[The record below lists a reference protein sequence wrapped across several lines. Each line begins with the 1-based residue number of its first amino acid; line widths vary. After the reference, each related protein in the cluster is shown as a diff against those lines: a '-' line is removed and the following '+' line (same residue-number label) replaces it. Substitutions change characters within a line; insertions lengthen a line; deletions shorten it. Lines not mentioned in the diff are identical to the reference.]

1 MIKIL
6 LADDEYHVISHL
18 TTLLQQLEKY
28 EVNILSTCSGPEALS
43 LAGSLRIDIA
53 FLDINM
59 PKVNG
64 LMIADKLHRQWPECQ
79 IIFLTAYEV
88 FDYIYEANQ
97 YPGAVYL
104 LKAEPDKKLRSVA
117 ESCCEAIMRKRAEKE
132 YLTDIQQKEKQ
143 LLLLQEQLLL
153 REVLHGS
160 LSGDLAGFV
169 KNAALEIHFSLR
181 EPVYL
186 MLMDIRKSPSV
197 CLDSAFYLDRM
208 EHLLGNL
215 FLFSFVETQKG
226 MLLWI
231 FQEKEKSGQELS
243 WTSVR
248 TSGIRR
254 FFCVCIGKR
263 RPGSSC
269 RESTSFCMTLITGKA
284 PCCPRAPLPQE

>member
-160 LSGDLAGFV
+160 LSGIWP
-169 KNAALEIHFSLR
+169 AL
-181 EPVYL
+181 
-186 MLMDIRKSPSV
+186 
-197 CLDSAFYLDRM
+197 
-208 EHLLGNL
+208 
-215 FLFSFVETQKG
+215 
-226 MLLWI
+226 
-231 FQEKEKSGQELS
+231 
-243 WTSVR
+243 
-248 TSGIRR
+248 
-254 FFCVCIGKR
+254 
-263 RPGSSC
+263 
-269 RESTSFCMTLITGKA
+269 
-284 PCCPRAPLPQE
+284 